1 MAFIDTAR
9 ELYGVEPMC
18 AVLPIAPATYFRHK
32 RCQADPARR
41 SRRTQRD
48 AWLTT
53 QIHRVWDE
61 HFGVYGARKIWRQL
75 LRKGIPVARCT
86 VERLMRQMG
95 AAGRRPRAH
104 VQDHDC

>member
-1 MAFIDTAR
+1 MVAFIDTAR

-32 RCQADPARR
+32 RCQADPALR

-48 AWLTT
+48 AWLAR

-61 HFGVYGARKIWRQL
+61 NFGVYGARKIWRQL
-75 LRKGIPVARCT
+75 LREGIAVARVNST
-86 VERLMRQMG
+86 
-95 AAGRRPRAH
+95 GRRNTSSLL
-104 VQDHDC
+104 